1 MKVEDIKNSI
11 RQENEC
17 KGHIDEKNTAN
28 TFKTF
33 LDNIIGNYEFEK
45 IFNEYY
51 DSLQRQD

>member
-1 MKVEDIKNSI
+1 MNVEDIKNSI

-17 KGHIDEKNTAN
+17 KDHIDEKNTAN
-28 TFKTF
+28 TFKNF

-51 DSLQRQD
+51 DSLQ